1 MIGSDNDESEKA
13 DKTDS
18 TQFDTGSGKKEI
30 VERLE
35 TCIFFCPPFCV
46 ASLLATSY
54 HVVGSR

>member
-1 MIGSDNDESEKA
+1 MIGSDNDESDKA

-18 TQFDTGSGKKEI
+18 TQFVTGSGKKEI
-30 VERLE
+30 E

>member
-1 MIGSDNDESEKA
+1 MIGSDSDESEKA
-13 DKTDS
+13 DKIDS
-18 TQFDTGSGKKEI
+18 TQFDTGSVKKGI
-30 VERLE
+30 VERLD

>member
-1 MIGSDNDESEKA
+1 MIDSDNDESNKA

-35 TCIFFCPPFCV
+35 TCTFFCPPFCIV
-46 ASLLATSY
+46 SLLATSY